1 MSTTPAQ
8 TKTAEPT
15 GEITP
20 TATIVEPLSTATQEE
35 EPSGVISLWHSWN
48 ESETE
53 ALVEVI
59 DSFKAL
65 NPKVQFDV
73 LYVPFDDLEARF
85 ETAVEEKGGPNILL
99 GPSQWGPSLF
109 DEGAIQDVSEWA
121 SNQSILSIN
130 PVARDEVHYR
140 SELIGFPYAL
150 EGVLLFRNQGL
161 ISEAPE
167 TFNDLVSESQAAT
180 EGGEVGAYLD
190 RGIFFS
196 GAHLNGIGGI
206 LADNAGNPAF
216 NNQKGIEWLELLKNF
231 ENAGPTEMNGNQD
244 IELFEQGKVGFIIE
258 GSWNTRVLADA
269 IKPEILSIDPWPEYS
284 SGHLSGYV
292 QTVNLYLNI
301 NLQESDR
308 SLSLAFMEFFLNQ
321 ETQLTLSK
329 TGFIPV
335 LSNLQVVD
343 PLIKQA
349 MLAFEKGTAY
359 PVFPDAGVY
368 WQPLEDAMSSVF
380 NGGVDAAQALQQA
393 QEAIMNGLEEARKPK
408 E

>member
-1 MSTTPAQ
+1 
-8 TKTAEPT
+8 
-15 GEITP
+15 
-20 TATIVEPLSTATQEE
+20 
-35 EPSGVISLWHSWN
+35 
-48 ESETE
+48 
-53 ALVEVI
+53 
-59 DSFKAL
+59 
-65 NPKVQFDV
+65 
-73 LYVPFDDLEARF
+73 
-85 ETAVEEKGGPNILL
+85 
-99 GPSQWGPSLF
+99 
-109 DEGAIQDVSEWA
+109 
-121 SNQSILSIN
+121 
-130 PVARDEVHYR
+130 
-140 SELIGFPYAL
+140 
-150 EGVLLFRNQGL
+150 
-161 ISEAPE
+161 
-167 TFNDLVSESQAAT
+167 
-180 EGGEVGAYLD
+180 
-190 RGIFFS
+190 
-196 GAHLNGIGGI
+196 
-206 LADNAGNPAF
+206 
-216 NNQKGIEWLELLKNF
+216 
-231 ENAGPTEMNGNQD
+231 MNGNQD

-284 SGHLSGYV
+284 SGYLSGYI
-292 QTVNLYLNI
+292 QTENLYLNI

-321 ETQLTLSK
+321 ETQLTLSE